1 MYDFIKA
8 ASKLLA
14 DDVDPLWAES
24 GGLVQFAL
32 GPRTHAS
39 VQSAFFLRHD
49 LSTVSMKSSN
59 GLPNF
64 SKLTEPDSLHKL
76 LKSQLSSFNHSEIA
90 FP

>member
-39 VQSAFFLRHD
+39 VQSAFSLRHD
-49 LSTVSMKSSN
+49 LSMVSMNSS
-59 GLPNF
+59 
-64 SKLTEPDSLHKL
+64 D
-76 LKSQLSSFNHSEIA
+76 
-90 FP
+90 